1 MPFCAFIYCESYYI
15 RYNVLINTKVYNIGL
30 AMYFIAFISSYIQG
44 NFLVKNLPGLDGTQP
59 VWKDYIS
66 EDIKPL
72 LYGLLYQ
79 Q

>member
-1 MPFCAFIYCESYYI
+1 
-15 RYNVLINTKVYNIGL
+15 
-30 AMYFIAFISSYIQG
+30 MYFIAFISSYIQG

-66 EDIKPL
+66 EDIKKPL